1 MHQDM
6 TCCGEPKGSEGA
18 IHVDGEEEFRLRNSV
33 DGDMPYNIVHFMEVT
48 KWVEQRKDRSRD
60 QKAVRGSR
68 MGSGKA
74 CKHLHMDDL
83 DYAA

>member
-6 TCCGEPKGSEGA
+6 TCCGESKGSEGVS
-18 IHVDGEEEFRLRNSV
+18 HVDGEEEFRLRNS
-33 DGDMPYNIVHFMEVT
+33 YNIVHFMEVT
-48 KWVEQRKDRSRD
+48 KWMEQREDRSRD
-60 QKAVRGSR
+60 QRAVRGSR